1 MADVEKLRKQRSYIK
16 GKLIRLEQ
24 TVARFQEQAT
34 AMIDKEDAE
43 IRLERLEQVCDVTA
57 EAEAEFEERSS
68 AVKAILRRII
78 KSTKSESDETRT
90 TESDSVLVQLLQKQM
105 TIMKKYEAIGTAQVQ
120 ASSEVRPE
128 DNAPLG
134 TLLRTQTELLQR
146 LTDNSEDGVT
156 SGNRVKLPT
165 INLPSF
171 NGKIEEWTKFADA
184 FKKTIHSNRALPNIQ
199 KFIYLRSCVSGAAA
213 RVIEDIELFDDN
225 YSIA

>member
-43 IRLERLEQVCDVTA
+43 IRLERLEQVIN
-57 EAEAEFEERSS
+57 EFQTVQRQ
-68 AVKAILRRII
+68 II
-78 KSTKSESDETRT
+78 SETDELLAT
-90 TESDSVLVQLLQKQM
+90 DSVLVQLLQKQM